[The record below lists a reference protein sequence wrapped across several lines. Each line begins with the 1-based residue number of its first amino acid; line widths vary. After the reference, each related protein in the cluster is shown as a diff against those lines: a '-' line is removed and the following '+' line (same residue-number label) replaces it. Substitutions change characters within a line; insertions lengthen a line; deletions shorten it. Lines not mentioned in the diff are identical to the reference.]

1 MKKNLVIILFALF
14 ICIGI
19 GLSAYFGS
27 NDSGIDKHWSVS
39 ITHSLSTP
47 TSTLVP
53 DTGWWTT
60 IATPKK

>member
-1 MKKNLVIILFALF
+1 MKKNLVITLFALF

-19 GLSAYFGS
+19 GVSAYFGS
-27 NDSGIDKHWSVS
+27 KISGIDNNWSVA
-39 ITHSLSTP
+39 ITHSPSTP

-60 IATPKK
+60 ITTPEK

>member
-1 MKKNLVIILFALF
+1 MKKNLVIMLFALL
-14 ICIGI
+14 ICFGI

-27 NDSGIDKHWSVS
+27 KISGIDNNWRVA
-39 ITHSLSTP
+39 ITHSPSTP
-47 TSTLVP
+47 TSTLVS

>member
-1 MKKNLVIILFALF
+1 MKKNLVIMLFALL
-14 ICIGI
+14 ICVGI

-27 NDSGIDKHWSVS
+27 NISGSDTNWRVA
-39 ITHSLSTP
+39 ITHSPSTP

-60 IATPKK
+60 ITTPEK